1 MNINVYF
8 RDTSCG
14 AFITTGSFGCAGNT
28 KEVAMAELDRAMQLA
43 EAAGNAAPLMTA
55 IRLKCELNRLIVKH
69 EEVGKPG
76 EFDHLS
82 DQDVRARREALAAI
96 VKVSYSAFEL
106 TDIGRQ
112 SR

>member
-1 MNINVYF
+1 
-8 RDTSCG
+8 
-14 AFITTGSFGCAGNT
+14 
-28 KEVAMAELDRAMQLA
+28 MAELDRAMQLA

-55 IRLKCELNRLIVKH
+55 IRLKCELNRLIVKQ

-112 SR
+112 SRKAYRLAVSEWACLEALNSSCKTMRLP